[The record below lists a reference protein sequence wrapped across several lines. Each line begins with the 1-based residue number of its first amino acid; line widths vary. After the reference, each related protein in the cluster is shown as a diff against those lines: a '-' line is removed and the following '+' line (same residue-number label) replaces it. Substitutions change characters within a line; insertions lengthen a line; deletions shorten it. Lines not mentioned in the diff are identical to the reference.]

1 MKNIG
6 VGIWVGSYTNSEL
19 YFESSQLYFE
29 SSQLSSEGDCREHLG
44 HPL

>member
-6 VGIWVGSYTNSEL
+6 VGIWVGSYTNREL
-19 YFESSQLYFE
+19 HFE
-29 SSQLSSEGDCREHLG
+29 SSQLSSEDDCPGHLG

>member
-19 YFESSQLYFE
+19 YFESSQL
-29 SSQLSSEGDCREHLG
+29 SSKDDCPEHLC